1 MEVNDLLSTGVVA
14 AIIILIFFS
23 TVRRLLDLPK
33 VPWIVWP
40 IILLASAMP
49 SYMAYTV
56 LNPGEIFDK
65 AEVRAQKDTF
75 KLDIP
80 AEGEYALMVTA
91 LLGPEDE
98 DQNTDNTAYTLRY
111 EMGGKEHRVTGT
123 IRRDS
128 GSNEVEVDV
137 DAGNSSV
144 RELGKRRSGGL
155 GEDLQD
161 RHDIKGAGGTVE
173 GRVTNWQG
181 AAAQVLFLEV
191 VKAPPAAYLL
201 WIVALVISVLGIII
215 EGKYGVTEFA
225 GNVGLLTMYGVF
237 LRDGVTPLDTYQGV
251 GMAVLPA
258 AIVGLLG
265 VGLTGQLAS
274 KMMAPKVNKGES

>member
-1 MEVNDLLSTGVVA
+1 MEVNDLLSTGVVSA
-14 AIIILIFFS
+14 VIILIFVS

-33 VPWIVWP
+33 VPILVWP
-40 IILLASAMP
+40 VILLASVVP

-75 KLDIP
+75 SLEIP
-80 AEGEYALMVTA
+80 ADGSYALMVTA

-98 DQNTDNTAYTLRY
+98 DKNTDNTNYTFRY
-111 EMGGKEHRVTGT
+111 EMGGSEHRMTGH

-144 RELGKRRSGGL
+144 REFGKRRSGGL

-161 RHDIKGAGGTVE
+161 RHDIKGSGSTLQ
-173 GRVTNWQG
+173 GRVTNWKG
-181 AAAQVLFLEV
+181 EAAQVLFLEV
-191 VKAPPAAYLL
+191 VKAPPSPAQL
-201 WIVALVISVLGIII
+201 WLVALLVSFLGVII

-225 GNVGLLTMYGVF
+225 GNVGFLTMYGVF

-251 GMAVLPA
+251 GLAVLPA

-274 KMMAPKVNKGES
+274 KILAPKAKAQE